1 MRVCILKMKFWMVKM
16 TFWMR
21 KRRLWALKMGPL
33 HSHPLLSP
41 PGTVCSSQHCSK
53 CPVALSCP
61 RKQAPFHSIA
71 ATEKGLG
78 MKRSRG
84 KVPQMAPLPGPCSAD
99 LRAMANCKTLLP
111 HSGEGPLHPTEEL
124 TLSCN
129 FSFVLLFI
137 SFPSSLCP
145 KDRWVSAKEE
155 RLF

>member
-1 MRVCILKMKFWMVKM
+1 
-16 TFWMR
+16 
-21 KRRLWALKMGPL
+21 
-33 HSHPLLSP
+33 
-41 PGTVCSSQHCSK
+41 
-53 CPVALSCP
+53 
-61 RKQAPFHSIA
+61 
-71 ATEKGLG
+71 
-78 MKRSRG
+78 
-84 KVPQMAPLPGPCSAD
+84 MAPLPGPCSAD

-111 HSGEGPLHPTEEL
+111 HSGKGPLHPTEEL